1 MIAGALLAAA
11 AVGAGAFGA
20 HALASRLSPERLATW
35 ETAAR
40 YHLYHS
46 LALVLL
52 GWAVLQGTFAQF
64 GRLSLPRGDEAFL
77 AALVFFILLHA
88 LLESGLADRDR
99 PTWVMLLL
107 AMGAIHARAL
117 ENRGAQ
123 PG

>member
-1 MIAGALLAAA
+1 MKGFVIAGALLAAA

-52 GWAVLQGTFAQF
+52 GALSARWPAPLLSIAGWLFTAGIVVFGGTVYALAL
-64 GRLSLPRGDEAFL
+64 GGPRWL
-77 AALVFFILLHA
+77 
-88 LLESGLADRDR
+88 
-99 PTWVMLLL
+99 
-107 AMGAIHARAL
+107 GAITPIGGVCFIAGWVVVAV
-117 ENRGAQ
+117 AVWKS
-123 PG
+123 